1 MLAIIEMHEKGADFC
16 GESSCMQRQGEG
28 DHNSAE
34 EAAQRPCAKNS
45 CSKPSTEA
53 RWALELAAKVPCL
66 VNSASLS
73 LPQQGLQSYHIC
85 YATGACHKAI
95 DLRLLKP

>member
-1 MLAIIEMHEKGADFC
+1 MLAIIERRKKGADLC

-28 DHNSAE
+28 DQNSAE
-34 EAAQRPCAKNS
+34 EAAQRPCAKGS
-45 CSKPSTEA
+45 CSRPSTEA
-53 RWALELAAKVPCL
+53 RWALEPAAKGPCH
-66 VNSASLS
+66 VNGASLS
-73 LPQQGLQSYHIC
+73 LPEQERQSCHIC